1 MTPEEDIFASPT
13 SATAAR
19 SLTASFGSSVAR
31 APTTSVAST
40 DVPENV
46 VADVVHEPMDKQD
59 TRILVCQE
67 NIDKQEEVIHDLEV
81 MLTDRQDSTGKD
93 LTAAKALMFKTSF

>member
-1 MTPEEDIFASPT
+1 VQDPVTPEEDIFASPT

-19 SLTASFGSSVAR
+19 SLTASFGSSDAR

-67 NIDKQEEVIHDLEV
+67 NIDKQELKK
-81 MLTDRQDSTGKD
+81 STISRSCSP
-93 LTAAKALMFKTSF
+93 TVKTQPVKT